1 MADSPLTPS
10 LLAARCA
17 EIQECSTNVEVGEF
31 ERIPEIGMAL
41 RMALHIQGCPA
52 VDFESLKL
60 VSIYL
65 LKFPRLVVER
75 IVRLLAE
82 VEFVRLQTEGQTI
95 KTVVPTV
102 PYYNQI
108 YSDLGAYAA
117 DRKFTEVEQLALAMT
132 ERLAKSPE
140 EKERLFAALGGE
152 RAALE
157 GLVEIG
163 KQGGFLWQERAR
175 GRVILGNPSYFS
187 ENWDVFA
194 DHVAGLGS
202 ASVGRVLDLVR
213 RYQGWPLALIE
224 RDLKIGDRE
233 VSAEDARL
241 LRQLAEFGAVKPP
254 CIQTKHAGENQFIF
268 TPVPFG
274 VKLNPIR
281 HDIFERALA
290 IVSAVRQ
297 GQLLPEA
304 FRIRS
309 PLAVLSKMRSH
320 KRLGKA
326 TQEFTQ
332 QYRKLV
338 HMRIAKL
345 VPAGNDYFEFH
356 LIDTETNIEA
366 LNIAYDLV
374 ATGESQTLG
383 VDTDAINALQMDS
396 QYLESRISR
405 AEMARN
411 KNTVPLSRENQELA
425 DQLLLRLAP

>member
-1 MADSPLTPS
+1 MADSSLPPS
-10 LLAARCA
+10 ILAARCA
-17 EIQECSTNVEVGEF
+17 EIQECSTNIEVGEF

-41 RMALHIQGCPA
+41 RMALHIQGCA
-52 VDFESLKL
+52 AADFESLKL

-82 VEFVRLQTEGQTI
+82 VEFVRLQTEGTTI
-95 KTVVPTV
+95 KTVIPTV
-102 PYYNQI
+102 PYYEKI
-108 YSDLGAYAA
+108 YSGLGEYASEH
-117 DRKFTEVEQLALAMT
+117 KFTEVEQLALAMT

-152 RAALE
+152 RAAME
-157 GLVEIG
+157 SLVKIG
-163 KQGGFLWQERAR
+163 QQGGFLWQERAR

-187 ENWDVFA
+187 ENSDVFA

-202 ASVGRVLDLVR
+202 SSVSRVLELVR

-224 RDLKIGDRE
+224 KELKIGDRE

-254 CIQTKHAGENQFIF
+254 SIQTKHAGTNQFIF
-268 TPVPFG
+268 TPAPLG
-274 VKLNPIR
+274 VKLNPLR

-290 IVSAVRQ
+290 IVAAIRQ

-326 TQEFTQ
+326 TQEFPQ

-345 VPAGNDYFEFH
+345 VPAGNDYYEFH
-356 LIDTETNIEA
+356 VIETPANLEA
-366 LNIAYDLV
+366 LNLAYDLV
-374 ATGESQTLG
+374 ATGDSQTLG

-405 AEMARN
+405 AEMARS
-411 KNTVPLSRENQELA
+411 KDTVPLSRENQELA
-425 DQLLLRLAP
+425 EQLLLRLAP